1 MNQKQILTNVI
12 ENRNSNIIIYG
23 VPGSGKTTL
32 FKSVF
37 DNLNETSTFINGL
50 EFKINTRYIIFD
62 AIDSEQVNNKNLID
76 TFLELTET
84 RQFDNKSKIIV
95 IKNFDLLKKE
105 QKIIF
110 REIIE
115 NQTINSIFIFITSN
129 LNRIDNAIKSRCFLL
144 KCKPDTEKL
153 NIFLKSHN
161 INDDNKEK
169 ILKIS
174 KNFKIVKSM
183 IEIYKLTNE
192 IIDVNELYLKQIIY
206 DIKTQNNF
214 ASLLKICENYYNYD
228 INYIQIFNKLDFLD
242 KEKLIEFDVSNSFN
256 TFYIIFL
263 HIYKN
268 VKNLQ

>member
-1 MNQKQILTNVI
+1 MDQKQILKNVI
-12 ENRNSNIIIYG
+12 ENRNSNIILYG
-23 VPGSGKTTL
+23 PPGSGKTTL

-37 DNLNETSTFINGL
+37 DNLNETATFINEI
-50 EFKINTRYIIFD
+50 EFLINTRYIIFD

-84 RQFDNKSKIIV
+84 RQFDNKSKLIV

-144 KCKPDTEKL
+144 KCKPDTEQL
-153 NIFLKSHN
+153 DIFLKSHN

-174 KNFKIVKSM
+174 KNFKIVKS
-183 IEIYKLTNE
+183 IVEIHKLTNE
-192 IIDVNELYLKQIIY
+192 IIDVNDMYLKQIIA

-214 ASLLKICENYYNYD
+214 ASLLKICEKYYNHN

-242 KEKLIEFDVSNSFN
+242 KDKLIEFDISNSFN

-263 HIYKN
+263 DIYKN